1 MMEDQRLS
9 IIQGIAHQT
18 AIAVENIR
26 LLESQQQETYISAV
40 LLQVAQTVVSH
51 NELSDVFASIVQ
63 ITQILAGSQV
73 CAIYLWDE
81 NVGGYKAVQVSGVS
95 SAQEEALLKS
105 VVLVEHA
112 NLLEYITLQEKIL
125 TLPISVNASMEPSSW
140 LDLDPANQITADE
153 IQTIQS
159 PILIGVPL
167 SVKGETY
174 GVMLVVDPG
183 EEKVYFNKRLEI
195 ISGIGRQTSLAIQ
208 NDRLQNAQVAR
219 ERLEREF
226 QLAREI
232 QETFLPEDFPQ
243 PEGWQLDSRWRP
255 AREVGGD
262 FFDTFSLPNH
272 KLALVIAD
280 VSDKGISAALYMTLT
295 RTLIRTVA
303 QQTSTPAKILA
314 QVNDL
319 LLRDTPHGMFI
330 TALLGILDTRT
341 GELVYANAG
350 HNLPI
355 LRKSGALGL
364 ETLSKGS
371 MPLGILEKIEFKDN
385 IVMLESG
392 DTLLMYTDGITE
404 AYVGEEFFGE
414 ERLIQAIQKAE
425 HPDAPGMLEDIDLAL
440 MEFRGS
446 SQPSDDVTAL
456 AVHRI

>member
-1 MMEDQRLS
+1 
-9 IIQGIAHQT
+9 
-18 AIAVENIR
+18 
-26 LLESQQQETYISAV
+26 
-40 LLQVAQTVVSH
+40 
-51 NELSDVFASIVQ
+51 
-63 ITQILAGSQV
+63 
-73 CAIYLWDE
+73 
-81 NVGGYKAVQVSGVS
+81 
-95 SAQEEALLKS
+95 
-105 VVLVEHA
+105 
-112 NLLEYITLQEKIL
+112 
-125 TLPISVNASMEPSSW
+125 
-140 LDLDPANQITADE
+140 
-153 IQTIQS
+153 
-159 PILIGVPL
+159 
-167 SVKGETY
+167 
-174 GVMLVVDPG
+174 
-183 EEKVYFNKRLEI
+183 
-195 ISGIGRQTSLAIQ
+195 
-208 NDRLQNAQVAR
+208 LQNAQVAR

-392 DTLLMYTDGITE
+392 DTLLMYTDTKSRTSGCT
-404 AYVGEEFFGE
+404 G
-414 ERLIQAIQKAE
+414 
-425 HPDAPGMLEDIDLAL
+425 DA
-440 MEFRGS
+440 
-446 SQPSDDVTAL
+446 
-456 AVHRI
+456 